1 MKVKMKKEDEDDEDD
16 EEEKR
21 MKNKRIVPYQVNST
35 FCLFEILV
43 LKGWWKNDLKI
54 LRQNFY

>member
-43 LKGWWKNDLKI
+43 LKGW
-54 LRQNFY
+54 